1 MFLRST
7 SIHFLVGHLCW
18 LNTEQLILRQR
29 KVMKMIKG
37 DVKTVLRGEDVEK
50 KGNDFSLERRK
61 RNMGK
66 VAKVIKEVDDLN
78 DKTTT

>member
-1 MFLRST
+1 M
-7 SIHFLVGHLCW
+7 
-18 LNTEQLILRQR
+18 NTEQLILRQR

>member
-1 MFLRST
+1 M
-7 SIHFLVGHLCW
+7 
-18 LNTEQLILRQR
+18 NTEQLILRQR

-37 DVKTVLRGEDVEK
+37 DVKTVLRGEDMEK

>member
-1 MFLRST
+1 M
-7 SIHFLVGHLCW
+7 
-18 LNTEQLILRQR
+18 NTEQLILRQR
-29 KVMKMIKG
+29 KVMKMIKR
-37 DVKTVLRGEDVEK
+37 DVKTVLRGEDMEK

>member
-1 MFLRST
+1 M
-7 SIHFLVGHLCW
+7 
-18 LNTEQLILRQR
+18 NTEQLILRQR
-29 KVMKMIKG
+29 KVMKMIKR
-37 DVKTVLRGEDVEK
+37 DVKTVLRGEDMEK

-66 VAKVIKEVDDLN
+66 VSKVIKEVDDLN

>member
-7 SIHFLVGHLCW
+7 SIHFLVGQLCW

-29 KVMKMIKG
+29 KVIKMIKG
-37 DVKTVLRGEDVEK
+37 DVKTVLRGEDMEK